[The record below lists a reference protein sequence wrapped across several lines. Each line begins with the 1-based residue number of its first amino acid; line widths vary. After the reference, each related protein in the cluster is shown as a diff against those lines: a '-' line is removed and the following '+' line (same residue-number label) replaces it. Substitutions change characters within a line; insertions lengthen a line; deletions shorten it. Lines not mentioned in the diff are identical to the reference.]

1 MGRYATP
8 GKSVAFWVI
17 TVADPDAP
25 TATELNAGVDLT
37 GFTRTLPSVPRAL
50 NTVDIANLSS
60 KYEARQVGTRGG
72 DVLGWTVFRDDVTD
86 TGVETLT
93 EDTAGFMALGRKGLA
108 TPGTWAIAD
117 KVDLYPATVGSQA
130 DTSPGRNDA
139 DMQDIS
145 LVATADPN
153 RDFALVA

>member
-8 GKSVAFWVI
+8 GKSEAHWVVTI
-17 TVADPDAP
+17 ADPLAP

-37 GFTRTLPSVPRAL
+37 GFTRALPSVPRAL

-72 DVLGWTVFRDDVTD
+72 DVLGWTVFRDDVAD
-86 TGVETLT
+86 TGAETLT
-93 EDTAGFMALGRKGLA
+93 EDTAGFMVLARKGLA
-108 TPGTWAIAD
+108 LAGTFAIAD
-117 KVDLYPATVGSQA
+117 KVDVYPATIGSQA
-130 DTSPGRNDA
+130 DQSPGRNDA

-145 LVATADPN
+145 LVATSDPT

>member
-8 GKSVAFWVI
+8 GKSEAHWVI
-17 TVADPDAP
+17 TIADPAAP

-37 GFTRTLPSVPRAL
+37 GFTRALPSVPRAL

-72 DVLGWTVFRDDVTD
+72 DVLGWTVFRDDTTD
-86 TGVETLT
+86 TAVETLT
-93 EDTAGFMALGRKGLA
+93 EDTAGFMVLARKGLA
-108 TPGTWAIAD
+108 APGTFAIAD
-117 KVDLYPATVGSQA
+117 KVDVYPATVGSQA

-139 DMQDIS
+139 DMQDVS
-145 LVATADPN
+145 LVATADPT
-153 RDFALVA
+153 RDFAIAA

>member
-8 GKSVAFWVI
+8 GKSEAHWVTTI
-17 TVADPDAP
+17 ADPDAP
-25 TATELNAGVDLT
+25 TASELNAGVDLT
-37 GFTRTLPSVPRAL
+37 GFTRALPSVPRAL

-72 DVLGWTVFRDDVTD
+72 DVLGWTVFRDDVAD
-86 TGVETLT
+86 TAVTTLT
-93 EDTAGFMALGRKGLA
+93 EDTAGFMVLARKGLA
-108 TPGTWAIAD
+108 TVGTFAIGD
-117 KVDLYPATVGSQA
+117 EVDVYPATIGSQA
-130 DTSPGRNDA
+130 DQSPGRNDA